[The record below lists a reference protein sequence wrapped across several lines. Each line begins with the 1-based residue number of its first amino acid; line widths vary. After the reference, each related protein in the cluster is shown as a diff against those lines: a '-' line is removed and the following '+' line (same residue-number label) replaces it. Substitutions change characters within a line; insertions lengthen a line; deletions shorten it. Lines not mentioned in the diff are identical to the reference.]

1 MATHINKE
9 IAGFA
14 KNLIVDIAET
24 MEGLCLWA
32 QIKGGTM
39 TEDQDTY
46 SQITVEDIEAGITKT
61 ITIKDI
67 ELATNKLT
75 RREIKA
81 LRANDF
87 DWMMADKVLQ
97 IAFHNKVIYG

>member
-1 MATHINKE
+1 MATYINKE

-14 KNLIVDIAET
+14 QTLIIDIAET
-24 MEGLCLWA
+24 MQGLCLWA
-32 QIKGGTM
+32 EIKGGNLN
-39 TEDQDTY
+39 EDSTSY
-46 SQITVEDIEAGITKT
+46 EEITVSDLEAGITKT
-61 ITIKDI
+61 ITLRDI

-75 RREIKA
+75 LREIKS
-81 LRANDF
+81 LRAGDF